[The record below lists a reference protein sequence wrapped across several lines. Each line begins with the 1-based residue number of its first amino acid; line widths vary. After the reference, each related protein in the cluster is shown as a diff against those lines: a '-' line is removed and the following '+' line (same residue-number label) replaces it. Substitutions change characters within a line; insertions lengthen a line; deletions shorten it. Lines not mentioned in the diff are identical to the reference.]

1 MAGNTR
7 KCKVCGKDYPYC
19 KTANRTGT
27 YRWQDVACCP
37 EHGSIYLARVI
48 AARSGEPKPVEETVS
63 DFEFAEPVVYDPEV
77 DEWDDDEED
86 EFDD

>member
-1 MAGNTR
+1 MTTRTR
-7 KCKVCGKDYPYC
+7 KCKVCGTDYPYC
-19 KTANRTGT
+19 KTANRAGT

-37 EHGSIYLARVI
+37 EHGSIYLAQVV
-48 AARSGEPKPVEETVS
+48 AARSGDNVAKQPVS
-63 DFEFAEPVVYDPEV
+63 PIEFVEPVVYDPEV

>member
-7 KCKVCGKDYPYC
+7 NCKVCGVDYPYC
-19 KTANRTGT
+19 KTANRAGT

-48 AARSGEPKPVEETVS
+48 AARSGEPEPVEEKVS

-86 EFDD
+86 EFYD

>member
-1 MAGNTR
+1 MAGNTK
-7 KCKVCGKDYPYC
+7 KCKVCGEDYPYC
-19 KTANRTGT
+19 KTANRTGA

-48 AARSGEPKPVEETVS
+48 AARSCEPKPVEEKVS